1 MSVLPNSKMKRL
13 TSIFL
18 ALFFSLALVIQ
29 GWAALSFTLT
39 DSAADNVDRN
49 AYTVPVSGSFTP
61 VSGALYYLFLH
72 NTKGAASVDTP
83 TVTGTNGWSVTWTQE
98 ATSPYDLVS
107 GTNRKRVTLFSAV
120 ASSAI
125 AGVLTVD
132 FAGATQ
138 NSIGWSLIKVSGNA
152 ASGYTVQVK
161 IGEITSVGTALTIT
175 LDNAFSNSGN
185 ENLSGIG
192 KTDDTATNPGTGF
205 AEISDLT
212 WINPSAALETN
223 NLANDTSCDWT
234 WTGNA
239 KAGGISVEVAIA
251 VVGGCAGSRLALTGV
266 GAGC

>member
-1 MSVLPNSKMKRL
+1 MKRL
-13 TSIFL
+13 TSFFL
-18 ALFFSLALVIQ
+18 ALFLSLFLTTQVWSAIAFSL
-29 GWAALSFTLT
+29 TN
-39 DSAADNVDRN
+39 SAADEVDRN

-61 VSGALYYLFLH
+61 VSGSLYYLFVH

-98 ATSPYDLVS
+98 ATIPYDVVS
-107 GTNRKRVTLFSAV
+107 GTNRKRNTLFSAV
-120 ASSAI
+120 ASSAV

-138 NSIGWSLIKVSGNA
+138 NSLAWALIQVTGNA
-152 ASGYTVQVK
+152 ASSYTVQVK
-161 IGEITSVGTALTIT
+161 TGSLTTVGTALTVT

-192 KTDDTATNPGTGF
+192 KTDDTATTPGTGF
-205 AEISDLT
+205 AELSDLT
-212 WINPSAALETN
+212 WANPAGALETN

-239 KAGGISVEVAIA
+239 KAGGISVEVAVLA
-251 VVGGCAGSRLALTGV
+251 GGPACPRTLALLGGGC
-266 GAGC
+266 